1 MGKGM
6 WMWLLLVVVLLLAGG
21 AERVGAYS
29 DCEEDDIYGLQGHCG
44 EAVRAGVPP
53 AEPSSDC
60 CYFVEQRTSLP
71 CVCKNLVGEGVEKRL
86 SMNKLARVAALCGV
100 PLKPGTKCGSYKVP
114 ARL

>member
-1 MGKGM
+1 MT
-6 WMWLLLVVVLLLAGG
+6 VLQRKRTAAAAEQAG
-21 AERVGAYS
+21 E
-29 DCEEDDIYGLQGHCG
+29 G
-44 EAVRAGVPP
+44 ETAGR
-53 AEPSSDC
+53 EKRRRKKTDC